1 MLDKFSLKG
10 RVALVT
16 GAGRGLGRGI
26 ALGLAEAGADVALV
40 ARTKEEIDEA
50 AREIGWLGRRALAFR
65 ADVRARDEVEAAV
78 TRVEA
83 ELGPIDILVNN
94 AGGALPGSILEGDVE
109 LFDEVVDWNLKPVL
123 LCSRAV
129 ARRMAARRRGVIINM
144 SSLAATTGVPLLGAY
159 AATKAAVV
167 SLTRTMAQELAPHGI
182 RVNAMAPG
190 KVLTSHTSTA
200 AIWPTPELQAA
211 AARDIALGRLAL
223 PEDIAPLAVFLASDA
238 SGYITGET
246 VAIDGGWGGLRVLD
260 AAGVEVGV
268 GASASASASMTVPA
282 AVAPSASVAASTS
295 VSAPASAEDD
305 RRARLQRY
313 LASRLPGADGIALTK
328 LKSASAGFSNRTL
341 FFDLS
346 YDAADGHRRDELV
359 LRLPP
364 ERAPVFPEYDLERQF
379 RIMERLASS
388 GVPVPAMRWLESDAA
403 VLGAPFYI
411 MDRVQ
416 GEAACEVPP
425 YHSFGVCL
433 KAKPEQR
440 ARMWWGCL
448 DQIARVHALG
458 VHELGLEFLGVPTDA
473 RAANRGVIDY
483 YRRFLDWI
491 GGEPQPILRAALD
504 WLDVHVPSGGRVTL
518 CWGDARLPNLLFR
531 DFQVVAVLDW
541 EMASIGD
548 PESDLAWMLFLDWF
562 HSEGSGIPRLDGFPS
577 REETVRGYEERTG
590 RRVEH
595 LDFHEVL
602 AALKFGV
609 IMARIAGTMKAAGAS
624 LPAADYA
631 SNNPATQR
639 LAALLDL
646 PPPSQPREVTRMDRV
661 TCRAQFVLTG
671 PGGSEWYLEVEDGK
685 AARKAGMTKDFNV
698 KLTASAA
705 SWYAIQDGSLDRVQA
720 FMQGLM
726 KIEGDMS
733 LLMQLEDT
741 ITRLTPPRPADLAKA

>member
-16 GAGRGLGRGI
+16 GAGRGLGRGL

-40 ARTKEEIDEA
+40 ARTQSELDGV
-50 AREIGWLGRRALAFR
+50 AREIGWLGRRALAVR
-65 ADVRARDEVEAAV
+65 ADVRVRDEVEAAV
-78 TRVEA
+78 ARVEA
-83 ELGPIDILVNN
+83 DLGPIAVLVNN
-94 AGGALPGSILEGDVE
+94 AGGALPASLLEGS
-109 LFDEVVDWNLKPVL
+109 DEVWDEVIDWNLKPVL

-129 ARRMAARRRGVIINM
+129 ARRMAPRRRGVIINM
-144 SSLAATTGVPLLGAY
+144 SSLAATTGMPLLGAY

-167 SLTRTMAQELAPHGI
+167 SLTRTLALELAPHGI

-190 KVLTSHTSTA
+190 KVLTSETSTA

-223 PEDIAPLAVFLASDA
+223 PADIAPLAVFLASDA
-238 SGYITGET
+238 AAYITGET

-260 AAGVEVGV
+260 VPGADAGATAPAPTAAQ
-268 GASASASASMTVPA
+268 PA
-282 AVAPSASVAASTS
+282 AAPTS
-295 VSAPASAEDD
+295 PADD
-305 RRARLQRY
+305 LQARLQRD
-313 LASRLPGADGIALTK
+313 LAGRLPDATGVAVTK
-328 LKSASAGFSNRTL
+328 LKPASAGFSNRTL
-341 FFDLS
+341 LFDLA
-346 YDAADGHRRDELV
+346 YDAADGHHVEELV

-364 ERAPVFPEYDLERQF
+364 EKAPVFPEYDLGRQY
-379 RIMERLASS
+379 RIMERLAPT
-388 GVPVPAMRWLESDAA
+388 GVPVPRVRWFEPGRA
-403 VLGAPFYI
+403 VLGAPFYV
-411 MDRVQ
+411 MDRVH
-416 GEAACEVPP
+416 GDAACEVPP

-433 KAKPEQR
+433 QASPAQR

-448 DQIARVHALG
+448 DQIARVHALDPRA
-458 VHELGLEFLGVPTDA
+458 LGLDFLGVPADA

-483 YRRFLDWI
+483 YRKFLDWV

-504 WLDVHVPSGGRVTL
+504 WLDTHLPRGGRVTL

-531 DFQVVAVLDW
+531 DYEVAAVLDW
-541 EMASIGD
+541 EMAAIGD

-562 HSEGSGIPRLDGFPS
+562 HSEGSGIPRLEGFPS
-577 REETVRGYEERTG
+577 RDETVRGYEERTG
-590 RRVEH
+590 CRVEH
-595 LDFHEVL
+595 LGFQEVL

-609 IMARIAGTMKAAGAS
+609 VMARIAGTMKAAGAS

-631 SNNPATQR
+631 ANNPATQR

-646 PPPSQPREVTRMDRV
+646 PPPSPPRAVTHVDRV

-671 PGGSEWYLEVEDGK
+671 PGGSEWFLEVKDGK
-685 AARKAGMTKDFNV
+685 AARLEGVTTDFNV

-705 SWYAIQDGSLDRVQA
+705 NWYAIQDGSLDRVQA

-726 KIEGDMS
+726 KIEGDMG
-733 LLMQLEDT
+733 LLMQLEET
-741 ITRLTPPRPADLAKA
+741 ITRLTPPRPAELTRS